1 MQPCRTAFITENHPD
16 TTPAVMTFAFCLCA
30 ETDAYS
36 IWGLVRDALESY
48 IHVVSYIIDAIGL
61 HGQLPNTS

>member
-1 MQPCRTAFITENHPD
+1 
-16 TTPAVMTFAFCLCA
+16 MTFAFCLCA

-36 IWGLVRDALESY
+36 IWGLVRDSLESC

-61 HGQLPNTS
+61 HGQLPNTSQNIF